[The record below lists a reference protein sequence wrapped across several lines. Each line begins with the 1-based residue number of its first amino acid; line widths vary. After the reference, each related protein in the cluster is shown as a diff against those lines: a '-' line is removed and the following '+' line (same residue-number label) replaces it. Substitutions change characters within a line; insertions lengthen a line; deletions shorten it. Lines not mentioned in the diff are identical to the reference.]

1 MCSTFVGNTCFHLIS
16 EFRPHRTNM
25 FWHAM
30 TNVSWDSF
38 FETHVATFAIY
49 VPTFSAYIAWC
60 HLKVSKK
67 ITNIRATVVEN
78 FVQRLSCD
86 NSKMSQDSFAIVLHL
101 HTPTRKDMQLQTNN
115 DIQLHPLSN
124 NYIQEQRKHIHSQT
138 NMRTCT

>member
-1 MCSTFVGNTCFHLIS
+1 MCATFVGNTCFHLIS

-30 TNVSWDSF
+30 TNVYLRFVFWNACGNICD
-38 FETHVATFAIY
+38 IY

-67 ITNIRATVVEN
+67 NSKYTCHRGRK
-78 FVQRLSCD
+78 FCSCD